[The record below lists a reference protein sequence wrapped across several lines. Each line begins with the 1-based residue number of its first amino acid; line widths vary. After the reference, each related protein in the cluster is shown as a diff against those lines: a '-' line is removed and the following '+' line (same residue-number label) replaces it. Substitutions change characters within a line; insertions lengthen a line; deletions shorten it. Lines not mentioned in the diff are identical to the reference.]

1 MGKGATGNTLTQFL
15 CSCFERRRRFG
26 GFDTVT
32 LWSHMTRAVLLL
44 LAFFLTA
51 CVSTTPPRSSPP
63 ATASGSRYEMQNDS
77 PLLEPIDLSQVKPV
91 VPRAERRTLAGNKS
105 PYTINGRTYR
115 VMENEAGYTDTG
127 FASWYGRKF
136 QGHLTANGE
145 IYDMFQLTAAHTT
158 MPIPSYIRVTN
169 LDNGK
174 SIIARVNDRGPF
186 HEGRIVDMSYAG
198 AVMLGY
204 ADKGTA
210 RVRVEAVLAG
220 EELRGDVI
228 PASAVSTA
236 PSVPAAAAA
245 ESAAVMSHA
254 TDSLESVITERQLID
269 EDRGSEFLQ
278 VGAFASEDSARSLV
292 SRLARLTELPVF
304 IYSESNNSG
313 LLHKVRIGPLVD
325 ANSAIQELINSVQA
339 QQLGTPF
346 RVRVP

>member
-1 MGKGATGNTLTQFL
+1 
-15 CSCFERRRRFG
+15 
-26 GFDTVT
+26 
-32 LWSHMTRAVLLL
+32 
-44 LAFFLTA
+44 
-51 CVSTTPPRSSPP
+51 
-63 ATASGSRYEMQNDS
+63 
-77 PLLEPIDLSQVKPV
+77 
-91 VPRAERRTLAGNKS
+91 
-105 PYTINGRTYR
+105 
-115 VMENEAGYTDTG
+115 MENEAGYADTG

-210 RVRVEAVLAG
+210 RVRVEAILPGEVLSD
-220 EELRGDVI
+220 EELPRDAM
-228 PASAVSTA
+228 PMPAVSRA
-236 PSVPAAAAA
+236 SDVPAQT
-245 ESAAVMSHA
+245 VTLA
-254 TDSLESVITERQLID
+254 TDSIESVVTERQLID
-269 EDRGSEFLQ
+269 EGKGSEFLQ
-278 VGAFASEDSARSLV
+278 VGAFASANSARSLV

-304 IYSESNNSG
+304 IYSESNDGG
-313 LLHKVRIGPLVD
+313 LLHKVRIGPLVS

-346 RVRVP
+346 RVRAP

>member
-1 MGKGATGNTLTQFL
+1 M
-15 CSCFERRRRFG
+15 
-26 GFDTVT
+26 T
-32 LWSHMTRAVLLL
+32 LWSCLTRPVLLL
-44 LAFFLTA
+44 LAFYLTA
-51 CVSTTPPRSSPP
+51 CVSTTPPRSTPP
-63 ATASGSRYEMQNDS
+63 ATSSGSRYELENDS
-77 PLLEPIDLSQVKPV
+77 PLLEPIDLSQVRPAI
-91 VPRAERRTLAGNKS
+91 PRAERRTLAGNKS

-115 VMENEAGYTDTG
+115 VMENEAGYADTG

-210 RVRVEAVLAG
+210 RVRVEAILPGEVLSD
-220 EELRGDVI
+220 EELPRDAM
-228 PASAVSTA
+228 PMPAVSRA
-236 PSVPAAAAA
+236 SDVPAQT
-245 ESAAVMSHA
+245 VTLA
-254 TDSLESVITERQLID
+254 TDSIESVVTERQLID
-269 EDRGSEFLQ
+269 EGKGSEFLQ
-278 VGAFASEDSARSLV
+278 VGAFASANSARSLV

-304 IYSESNNSG
+304 IYSESNDGG
-313 LLHKVRIGPLVD
+313 LLHKVRIGPLVS

-346 RVRVP
+346 RVRAP